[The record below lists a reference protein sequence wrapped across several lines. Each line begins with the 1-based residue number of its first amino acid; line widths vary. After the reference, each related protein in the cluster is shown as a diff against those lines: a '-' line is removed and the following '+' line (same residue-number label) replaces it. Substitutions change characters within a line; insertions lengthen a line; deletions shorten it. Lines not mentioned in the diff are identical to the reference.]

1 MENALVKTPLR
12 KLRRRRTK
20 RVWRLKLKLKL
31 AWKSIKIRVK
41 SHLPGFLVTKK
52 HLLHIKS
59 RKEEQDLSQVARR
72 ICKISNDSTKSL
84 AFLLQLPKYSAA
96 DFLDRGDLMTPAAS
110 PRENISKMWRELHG
124 SNNWENLLNPLH
136 PWLRREVTKYGE
148 FVESVYDSLDFD
160 PLSEF
165 CGSSRFNRNKLF
177 EELGLTKHGYK
188 VTKFIY
194 AMSHVDV
201 PQWFLSSS
209 MGETWSKDSNWM
221 GFLAVSGDRESL
233 RIGRRDIVVAWR
245 GTVTPTEWFMDLR
258 TSKEPFDCKEEH
270 GKNVVKVQSG
280 FFSIYNSKSE
290 LTRYNKESASEQT
303 MEEVKRLVKF
313 FKDRGEEVSLTVTGH
328 SLGGALALMNAYE
341 AARDVPGL
349 SGNVSVFSFGAPRVG
364 NLAFKERLNS
374 LGVKVLR
381 VVNKQDIVPKL
392 PGIVF
397 NKVLNKIN
405 PITSRLNWVYRHVGT
420 QLKLDVFSSPYV
432 KRDSDL
438 ARSHNLEVYLHVL
451 DGFHSKKSGFRVNAR
466 RDVASVN
473 KSTDMLLD
481 HLRIPECWYQVAHK
495 GLILNKQTGRWVKP
509 VRASED
515 IPSPLS
521 TGPKPIHSL

>member
-1 MENALVKTPLR
+1 MEKSLVKTPLR
-12 KLRRRRTK
+12 KLRRRGTK
-20 RVWRLKLKLKL
+20 RSWRLKQKLKL
-31 AWKSIKIRVK
+31 TWKSIKIQVR
-41 SHLPGFLVTKK
+41 SHLPGAFLSTKK
-52 HLLHIKS
+52 RLTPVKS
-59 RKEEQDLSQVARR
+59 RNQEQELAQVARK
-72 ICKISNDSTKSL
+72 ICKITNDSTSSL
-84 AFLLQLPKYSAA
+84 AFLLQLPKYSAT

-124 SNNWENLLNPLH
+124 SKNWENILDPLH
-136 PWLRREVTKYGE
+136 PWLRREITKYGE

-165 CGSSRFNRNKLF
+165 CGSCRYNRNKLF
-177 EELGLTKHGYK
+177 EELGLTRHGYK
-188 VTKFIY
+188 VTKYIY

-209 MGETWSKDSNWM
+209 LGETWSKDSNWM
-221 GFLAVSGDRESL
+221 GFVAVSGDRESL

-258 TSKEPFDCKEEH
+258 TSKEPFDCESEH
-270 GKNVVKVQSG
+270 GKRVVKVQSG

-290 LTRYNKESASEQT
+290 LARYNKESASEQT
-303 MEEVKRLVKF
+303 MEEVK
-313 FKDRGEEVSLTVTGH
+313 
-328 SLGGALALMNAYE
+328 
-341 AARDVPGL
+341 
-349 SGNVSVFSFGAPRVG
+349 
-364 NLAFKERLNS
+364 
-374 LGVKVLR
+374 
-381 VVNKQDIVPKL
+381 
-392 PGIVF
+392 
-397 NKVLNKIN
+397 
-405 PITSRLNWVYRHVGT
+405 RHVGT

-438 ARSHNLEVYLHVL
+438 AGSHNLEVYLHVL
-451 DGFHSKKSGFRVNAR
+451 DGFHRKKSGFRVNAR

-509 VRASED
+509 VRAPED

-521 TGPKPIHSL
+521 TGPKLIYSS

>member
-1 MENALVKTPLR
+1 MEKSTIKTPLR

-20 RVWRLKLKLKL
+20 RSWKLKQKLKL
-31 AWKSIKIRVK
+31 AWKSIKIRVR
-41 SHLPGFLVTKK
+41 SHLPNFLSTKK
-52 HLLHIKS
+52 RLTHMKS
-59 RKEEQDLSQVARR
+59 RNQEQELAQTARR
-72 ICKISNDSTKSL
+72 ICKISNDATNSL
-84 AFLLQLPKYSAA
+84 AYLLQLPKYSAS
-96 DFLDRGDLMTPAAS
+96 DFLDRGDMMTPAAS
-110 PRENISKMWRELHG
+110 PRENISKAWRELHG
-124 SNNWENLLNPLH
+124 SKNWENLLDPLH
-136 PWLRREVTKYGE
+136 PWLRREITKYGE

-165 CGSSRFNRNKLF
+165 CGSCRYNRNKLF
-177 EELGLTKHGYK
+177 EELGLTRHGYK
-188 VTKFIY
+188 VTKYIY

-201 PQWFLSSS
+201 PQWFLRSSL
-209 MGETWSKDSNWM
+209 GETWSKDSNWM
-221 GFLAVSGDRESL
+221 GFVAVSGDRESL

-258 TSKEPFDCKEEH
+258 TSKEPFDCKSEH

-313 FKDRGEEVSLTVTGH
+313 FTDRGEEVSLTVTGH

-341 AARDVPGL
+341 AARDVPEL
-349 SGNVSVFSFGAPRVG
+349 SGNVSVISFGAPRVG
-364 NLAFKERLNS
+364 NLAFKERMNS

-392 PGIVF
+392 PGIV
-397 NKVLNKIN
+397 
-405 PITSRLNWVYRHVGT
+405 WVYRHVGT
-420 QLKLDVFSSPYV
+420 QLKLDVFSSPYI
-432 KRDSDL
+432 KQDSDL
-438 ARSHNLEVYLHVL
+438 AGCHNLEVYLHVL
-451 DGFHSKKSGFRVNAR
+451 DGFHRKKSGFRVNAR

-509 VRASED
+509 VRAPED

-521 TGPKPIHSL
+521 TGPRPIYSL

>member
-1 MENALVKTPLR
+1 MEKSLVKTPLR
-12 KLRRRRTK
+12 KLRRRGTK
-20 RVWRLKLKLKL
+20 RSWRLKQKLKL
-31 AWKSIKIRVK
+31 TWKSIKIQVR
-41 SHLPGFLVTKK
+41 SHLPGAFLSTKK
-52 HLLHIKS
+52 RLTHVKS
-59 RKEEQDLSQVARR
+59 RNQEQELAQVARK
-72 ICKISNDSTKSL
+72 ICKISNDSTSSL
-84 AFLLQLPKYSAA
+84 AFLLQLPKYSAT

-124 SNNWENLLNPLH
+124 SKNWENILDPLH
-136 PWLRREVTKYGE
+136 PWLRREITKYGE

-165 CGSSRFNRNKLF
+165 CGSCRYNRNKLF
-177 EELGLTKHGYK
+177 EELGLTRHGYK
-188 VTKFIY
+188 VTKYIY

-209 MGETWSKDSNWM
+209 LGVTWSKDSNWM
-221 GFLAVSGDRESL
+221 GFVAVSGDRESL

-258 TSKEPFDCKEEH
+258 TSKEPFDCESEH
-270 GKNVVKVQSG
+270 GKRVVKVQSG

-290 LTRYNKESASEQT
+290 LARYNKESASEQT

-313 FKDRGEEVSLTVTGH
+313 FKERGEEVSLTITGH

-341 AARDVPGL
+341 AARDVPEL
-349 SGNVSVFSFGAPRVG
+349 SGNVSVISFGAPRVG

-397 NKVLNKIN
+397 NKVLNKLN
-405 PITSRLNWVYRHVGT
+405 PITSKLNWVYRHVGT

-438 ARSHNLEVYLHVL
+438 AGSHNLEVMEMLFGEFGTFGDGLETRMVILVHKTRFQLSQRPTAAAKPNCWENAHAPAPYVL
-451 DGFHSKKSGFRVNAR
+451 
-466 RDVASVN
+466 VAAA
-473 KSTDMLLD
+473 K
-481 HLRIPECWYQVAHK
+481 
-495 GLILNKQTGRWVKP
+495 
-509 VRASED
+509 
-515 IPSPLS
+515 
-521 TGPKPIHSL
+521 